1 MRAMISTS
9 SLAAFS
15 ANNIPSGPR
24 PSAPTQRPT
33 VTDIPGA
40 VAGVQQ
46 ARANTQTPLQALPSS
61 PPSQP
66 PPRGSLLN
74 LSV

>member
-15 ANNIPSGPR
+15 ANNI
-24 PSAPTQRPT
+24 QRPT